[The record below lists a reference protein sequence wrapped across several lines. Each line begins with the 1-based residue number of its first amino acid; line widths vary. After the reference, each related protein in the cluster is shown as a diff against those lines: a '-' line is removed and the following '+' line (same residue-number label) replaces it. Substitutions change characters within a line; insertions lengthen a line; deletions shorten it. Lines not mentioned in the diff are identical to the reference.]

1 MPQVL
6 GPDWTFWTFPQRA
19 WNTKG
24 MKKILLLAIFFA
36 VGCAS
41 LSGWKEPKVDLKD
54 LYIKDTN
61 LVGTTIVFVLSVENT
76 NEREIKVDEVNYKIS
91 LDGQAFANSKTQ
103 QPVVIAPKAS
113 APVEIPL
120 PVRYV
125 DLFAHLN
132 KALNSSQIEYA
143 IEGDAK
149 MSFFKV
155 PFKKQGH
162 LKLTGP

>member
-1 MPQVL
+1 MCSL
-6 GPDWTFWTFPQRA
+6 
-19 WNTKG
+19 
-24 MKKILLLAIFFA
+24 

-41 LSGWKEPKVDLKD
+41 LLGLKEPQVDLKE

-61 LVGTTIVFVLSVENT
+61 LVGTTIVFVLNVENT
-76 NEREIKVDEVNYKIS
+76 NDREIKVDEVNYKIS
-91 LDGQAFANSKTQ
+91 LDGQAFANSKIT
-103 QPVVIAPKAS
+103 QPVVIGPKATG
-113 APVEIPL
+113 PVEIPL

-132 KALNSSQIEYA
+132 KALSASQIEYA

-162 LKLTGP
+162 FKLTSP

>member
-1 MPQVL
+1 
-6 GPDWTFWTFPQRA
+6 
-19 WNTKG
+19 
-24 MKKILLLAIFFA
+24 MKKILLLVLFLPL
-36 VGCAS
+36 GCAS
-41 LSGWKEPKVDLKD
+41 LMGLKEPQVDLKE

-61 LVGTTIVFVLSVENT
+61 LVGTTIVFVLNVQNT
-76 NEREIKVDEVNYKIS
+76 NDRELKVDEVNYKIS
-91 LDGQAFANSKTQ
+91 LDGQAFANSKIT
-103 QPVVIAPKAS
+103 QPVVIAPKATG
-113 APVEIPL
+113 PVEIPL

-132 KALNSSQIEYA
+132 KALSSSQIEYA

-162 LKLTGP
+162 FKLTSP